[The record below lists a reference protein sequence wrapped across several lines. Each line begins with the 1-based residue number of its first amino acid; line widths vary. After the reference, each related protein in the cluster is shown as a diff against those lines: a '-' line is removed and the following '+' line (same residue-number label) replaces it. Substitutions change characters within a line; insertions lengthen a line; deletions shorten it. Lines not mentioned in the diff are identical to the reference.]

1 MNADE
6 ATRDLA
12 RNLQMINYLEGW
24 GISAKLS
31 RKIAEELS
39 KKCGERRLSMEDL
52 QTLLLLLVAHLEKIA
67 KTPLEIRQLFSL
79 GQIPNQA
86 LLQLFATTSAPLEI
100 SKAILT
106 GTTNGIVDLPSLSM
120 RFLQVDSYLDDMEG
134 YLKVV
139 LRLVQEE

>member
-6 ATRDLA
+6 AT
-12 RNLQMINYLEGW
+12 RNLQMINYLEDW
-24 GISAKLS
+24 KVFAKLS
-31 RKIAEELS
+31 REIVEELLR
-39 KKCGERRLSMEDL
+39 KCGELLLSMEDL
-52 QTLLLLLVAHLEKIA
+52 QTSLFLLVAHLEKID
-67 KTPLEIRQLFSL
+67 KIPHGIRQLFSV

-86 LLQLFATTSAPLEI
+86 LLQLFATTSAPLKI
-100 SKAILT
+100 SQVILT